1 MEKVS
6 KTTVILIV
14 IVILLMLVP
23 LFLLPGAEFGGSDDA
38 GSEMVAEVIGEEH
51 EPWFEPILE
60 TILGGELPGEMETLF
75 FCVQTGIGVGILAYC
90 FGYLAARRKYGG
102 DSENDSD
109 SDSGHCEDG
118 KEVTA

>member
-6 KTTVILIV
+6 KTTVILII

-23 LFLLPGAEFGGSDDA
+23 LFLVQGAEFGGSDDA
-38 GSEMVAEVIGEEH
+38 GSEMVAEVTGEEH

-60 TILGGELPGEMETLF
+60 TILGRELPGEMETLF

-102 DSENDSD
+102 DDVDKKE
-109 SDSGHCEDG
+109 EDD
-118 KEVTA
+118 KEKAI